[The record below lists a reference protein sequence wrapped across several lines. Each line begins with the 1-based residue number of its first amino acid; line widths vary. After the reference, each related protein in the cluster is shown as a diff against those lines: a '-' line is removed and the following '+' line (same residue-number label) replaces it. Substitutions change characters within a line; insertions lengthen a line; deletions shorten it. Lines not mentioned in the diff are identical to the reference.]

1 MGVFGRIWRVF
12 KANIHAMLDRAE
24 TPEHTLETS
33 LRDMQKQMNRIRDD
47 VIRVVAEEKK
57 LKNQVDRY
65 QKEIE
70 RWDKNAVMAVK
81 QGNDALAR
89 EALRRKRES
98 LEFSQQLAPQWE
110 QQQAIS
116 ERLKQEY
123 QGLRERIQSAERKKH
138 NLVLRLRHAE
148 SQKRLQ
154 NLLTD
159 LSDTQA
165 FDRLERKIFDAE
177 AMNEAQQELQASS
190 LDQKFAELTG
200 GADASVVL
208 ELEALKERM
217 KLNP

>member
-1 MGVFGRIWRVF
+1 MGVFGRIWRLF
-12 KANIHAMLDRAE
+12 KSNINAMIDRTE
-24 TPEHTLETS
+24 DPEHAVEKS
-33 LRDMQKQMNRIRDD
+33 LRDMQKQFDRIRDD

-57 LKNQVDRY
+57 LKQQVDRY

-98 LEFSQQLAPQWE
+98 VEFSQQLAPQWE
-110 QQQAIS
+110 KQQAMS

-123 QGLRERIQSAERKKH
+123 QGLRERIQSAERKKQ

-154 NLLTD
+154 NLLTE
-159 LSDTQA
+159 LSDTQVL
-165 FDRLERKIFDAE
+165 DRLERKILDAE
-177 AMNEAQQELQASS
+177 AMNEAQHELQASS
-190 LDQKFAELTG
+190 LDEQFSALTD
-200 GADASVVL
+200 GADASVEL

>member
-65 QKEIE
+65 KKETE

>member
-12 KANIHAMLDRAE
+12 KANIHAMFDRADN
-24 TPEHTLETS
+24 PEHALETS

-123 QGLRERIQSAERKKH
+123 QGLRERIQSAERKKQ

-165 FDRLERKIFDAE
+165 FDRLERKILDAE
-177 AMNEAQQELQASS
+177 AMNEAQQELQSSS
-190 LDQKFAELTG
+190 LDQKFTELTG
-200 GADASVVL
+200 GADASVEL

>member
-24 TPEHTLETS
+24 TPEHTLEPS
-33 LRDMQKQMNRIRDD
+33 LRDMQQQMNRIRDD

-165 FDRLERKIFDAE
+165 FDRLERKILDAE

-200 GADASVVL
+200 GADVSVDL

>member
-200 GADASVVL
+200 GADASVDL

>member
-1 MGVFGRIWRVF
+1 MGVFERIWRVF
-12 KANIHAMLDRAE
+12 KANINAMFDRAE
-24 TPEHTLETS
+24 TPEHALETS

-81 QGNDALAR
+81 QGNDTLAR

-110 QQQAIS
+110 KQQAIS

-123 QGLRERIQSAERKKH
+123 QGLRERIQSAERKKQ

-165 FDRLERKIFDAE
+165 FDRLERKILDAE

-200 GADASVVL
+200 GADVSVDL

>member
-1 MGVFGRIWRVF
+1 MGVFGRIWRDF

-200 GADASVVL
+200 GTDVSVDL

>member
-200 GADASVVL
+200 GADASVEL

>member
-12 KANIHAMLDRAE
+12 KANIHAMFDRADN
-24 TPEHTLETS
+24 PEHALETS

-65 QKEIE
+65 QKETE

-200 GADASVVL
+200 GADASVEL

>member
-12 KANIHAMLDRAE
+12 KANIHAMFDRADN
-24 TPEHTLETS
+24 PEHALETS

-200 GADASVVL
+200 GADASVDL

>member
-12 KANIHAMLDRAE
+12 KANIHAMFDRADN
-24 TPEHTLETS
+24 PEHALETS

-110 QQQAIS
+110 KQQVIS

-123 QGLRERIQSAERKKH
+123 QGLRERIQSAERKKQ

-165 FDRLERKIFDAE
+165 FDRLERKILDAE

-200 GADASVVL
+200 GADASVEL

>member
-12 KANIHAMLDRAE
+12 KANIHAMFDRADN
-24 TPEHTLETS
+24 PEHALETS

-65 QKEIE
+65 QKETE

-123 QGLRERIQSAERKKH
+123 QGLRERIRSAERKKQ

-165 FDRLERKIFDAE
+165 FDRLERKILDAE

-200 GADASVVL
+200 GADASVEL

>member
-1 MGVFGRIWRVF
+1 MSVFERVWRVF
-12 KANIHAMLDRAE
+12 KANIHAMFDRTD
-24 TPEHTLETS
+24 TPEHALETS

-110 QQQAIS
+110 KQQVIS

-123 QGLRERIQSAERKKH
+123 QGLRERIQSAERKKQ

-165 FDRLERKIFDAE
+165 FDRLERKILDAE

-200 GADASVVL
+200 GADASVEL

>member
-12 KANIHAMLDRAE
+12 KANIHAMFDRADN
-24 TPEHTLETS
+24 PEHALETS

-200 GADASVVL
+200 GADASVEL

>member
-12 KANIHAMLDRAE
+12 KANIHAMFDRADN
-24 TPEHTLETS
+24 PEHALETS

>member
-12 KANIHAMLDRAE
+12 KANIHAMFDRADN
-24 TPEHTLETS
+24 PEHALETS

-65 QKEIE
+65 QKETE

-123 QGLRERIQSAERKKH
+123 QGLRERIQSAERKKQ

-148 SQKRLQ
+148 SQTRLQ

-165 FDRLERKIFDAE
+165 FDRLERKILDAE

-200 GADASVVL
+200 GADASVEL

>member
-1 MGVFGRIWRVF
+1 M
-12 KANIHAMLDRAE
+12 
-24 TPEHTLETS
+24 
-33 LRDMQKQMNRIRDD
+33 
-47 VIRVVAEEKK
+47 
-57 LKNQVDRY
+57 
-65 QKEIE
+65 
-70 RWDKNAVMAVK
+70 
-81 QGNDALAR
+81 
-89 EALRRKRES
+89 
-98 LEFSQQLAPQWE
+98 
-110 QQQAIS
+110 
-116 ERLKQEY
+116 
-123 QGLRERIQSAERKKH
+123 
-138 NLVLRLRHAE
+138 LRLRHAE

-200 GADASVVL
+200 GADVSVDL

>member
-12 KANIHAMLDRAE
+12 KANIHAMFDRADN
-24 TPEHTLETS
+24 PEHALETS

-165 FDRLERKIFDAE
+165 FDRLERKILDAE
-177 AMNEAQQELQASS
+177 AMNEAQQELQSSS
-190 LDQKFAELTG
+190 LDQKFTELTG
-200 GADASVVL
+200 GADASVEL

>member
-12 KANIHAMLDRAE
+12 KANIHAMFDRADN
-24 TPEHTLETS
+24 PEHALETS

-190 LDQKFAELTG
+190 LDQKFTELTG
-200 GADASVVL
+200 GADASVEL